1 MGAYLLGP
9 FAGATLGCVF
19 GLTSMWKASTSA
31 IEYADIVFSPF
42 LSGKPVESLILSL
55 ATRII
60 FGYVSGAAFSF
71 IKKINCSKINI
82 VITATSVNIFHSLL
96 IYSCL
101 HLFFPESNITIFY
114 GIKRVISLNNITTCL
129 ICSYLTILLNEF
141 VKQNKKM
148 NYLNTLIK
156 PNTNKKLVHI
166 NIIFMALL
174 FVILIGIWF
183 HFYGR
188 YSYIINSSKLIIN
201 HNLHIKFVNLW
212 IQFLIT
218 IIAIF
223 TVSAISFITIG
234 NYFLK
239 LSFQATRDMMTLLLN
254 KNTFINHVNNIL
266 TKKNISSY
274 LLILDVD
281 NFKKINDTYG
291 HPVGDKILI
300 KIATILQNNFED
312 YGIIGRLG
320 GDEFAVFIENISEDT
335 MRELSQ
341 RTCSSIAQLQI
352 SEIQNVSCSIGIS
365 KCKYE
370 DTFENIYLKSDKALY
385 IAKQKGKNRYIFAK

>member
-1 MGAYLLGP
+1 
-9 FAGATLGCVF
+9 
-19 GLTSMWKASTSA
+19 
-31 IEYADIVFSPF
+31 
-42 LSGKPVESLILSL
+42 
-55 ATRII
+55 
-60 FGYVSGAAFSF
+60 
-71 IKKINCSKINI
+71 
-82 VITATSVNIFHSLL
+82 
-96 IYSCL
+96 
-101 HLFFPESNITIFY
+101 
-114 GIKRVISLNNITTCL
+114 
-129 ICSYLTILLNEF
+129 
-141 VKQNKKM
+141 
-148 NYLNTLIK
+148 
-156 PNTNKKLVHI
+156 
-166 NIIFMALL
+166 
-174 FVILIGIWF
+174 
-183 HFYGR
+183 
-188 YSYIINSSKLIIN
+188 
-201 HNLHIKFVNLW
+201 
-212 IQFLIT
+212 
-218 IIAIF
+218 
-223 TVSAISFITIG
+223 
-234 NYFLK
+234 
-239 LSFQATRDMMTLLLN
+239 MMTLLLN

-370 DTFENIYLKSDKALY
+370 DTVENIYLKSDKALY

>member
-1 MGAYLLGP
+1 MREREREREREKKNRQKYLITLILFIALEIILAFSAFGFIIIPPISVSFLPIPVIMGAYLLGP

-114 GIKRVISLNNITTCL
+114 GIKRLISLNNITTCL

-148 NYLNTLIK
+148 NYLN
-156 PNTNKKLVHI
+156 
-166 NIIFMALL
+166 
-174 FVILIGIWF
+174 
-183 HFYGR
+183 
-188 YSYIINSSKLIIN
+188 
-201 HNLHIKFVNLW
+201 
-212 IQFLIT
+212 
-218 IIAIF
+218 
-223 TVSAISFITIG
+223 
-234 NYFLK
+234 
-239 LSFQATRDMMTLLLN
+239 
-254 KNTFINHVNNIL
+254 
-266 TKKNISSY
+266 
-274 LLILDVD
+274 
-281 NFKKINDTYG
+281 
-291 HPVGDKILI
+291 
-300 KIATILQNNFED
+300 
-312 YGIIGRLG
+312 
-320 GDEFAVFIENISEDT
+320 
-335 MRELSQ
+335 
-341 RTCSSIAQLQI
+341 
-352 SEIQNVSCSIGIS
+352 
-365 KCKYE
+365 
-370 DTFENIYLKSDKALY
+370 
-385 IAKQKGKNRYIFAK
+385 